1 MNYFNYKRRLSSE
14 TRIGGTPLGGSNP
27 VRIQSMTNTNTNDTE
42 ASAEQV
48 IRIVKAGADY
58 VRLTAQGVRE
68 AENLRNIKE
77 VVRAQGYNTPLIA
90 DIHFNP
96 RAAEAAA
103 KIVEKVRINPGNFV
117 DRVKTFETFEYTDE
131 EYAQEIEKIRAKLIP
146 LLDICKEHKT
156 AIRIGVNHGSLSD
169 RIMSRYGDTPE
180 GMVESCMEFLHICIA
195 EGFRDIVISMKTSN
209 TVVMSKA
216 VRLLIAR
223 MEKEGLNFPLHL
235 GVTEAGDGE
244 DGRIKSAVGIGS
256 LLSDGIGDTIR
267 VSLSEDPEYEVPVAR
282 KLVAYIGR
290 KENHPE
296 IVAKACD
303 RFSPFS
309 TDRRETYT
317 VGNIGGDSLPVVIS
331 DRSQGNFEFNVHFLP
346 DYLYV
351 GKELPLSAPRA
362 IPSII
367 DLDGW
372 KGEKNTYPLFGK
384 PNWEKIRGN
393 DAAIK
398 FLRLSYPELDNNI
411 ISLLKADKSIVIILT
426 TNHING
432 VGEQRAF
439 IHTLMNNDCDTP
451 VIPNRRYEEN
461 ETEDLQI
468 KAATDFGTLYLDG
481 FGNGIMLE
489 NKGNISLKNI
499 DAYMFGILQA
509 SRIRTSKTEYI
520 SCPSCGRTL
529 FDLQT
534 TVALVKGATSH
545 LKHLKIGVMGCI
557 VNGPGEMA
565 DADYGYVGAEKGKIS
580 LYKKKHL
587 IEKNIAS
594 EEAVE
599 RLVQLIKDN
608 GDWMEPEN

>member
-1 MNYFNYKRRLSSE
+1 MNYFNYNRRLSSE
-14 TRIGGTPLGGSNP
+14 TRIGDTPLGGGNP

-68 AENLRNIKE
+68 AENLRNIKD
-77 VVRAQGYNTPLIA
+77 VVRTQGYNTPLIA

-256 LLSDGIGDTIR
+256 ILS
-267 VSLSEDPEYEVPVAR
+267 
-282 KLVAYIGR
+282 
-290 KENHPE
+290 
-296 IVAKACD
+296 
-303 RFSPFS
+303 
-309 TDRRETYT
+309 
-317 VGNIGGDSLPVVIS
+317 
-331 DRSQGNFEFNVHFLP
+331 
-346 DYLYV
+346 
-351 GKELPLSAPRA
+351 
-362 IPSII
+362 
-367 DLDGW
+367 
-372 KGEKNTYPLFGK
+372 
-384 PNWEKIRGN
+384 
-393 DAAIK
+393 
-398 FLRLSYPELDNNI
+398 
-411 ISLLKADKSIVIILT
+411 
-426 TNHING
+426 
-432 VGEQRAF
+432 
-439 IHTLMNNDCDTP
+439 
-451 VIPNRRYEEN
+451 
-461 ETEDLQI
+461 
-468 KAATDFGTLYLDG
+468 LYLSVPIWE
-481 FGNGIMLE
+481 NML
-489 NKGNISLKNI
+489 
-499 DAYMFGILQA
+499 
-509 SRIRTSKTEYI
+509 
-520 SCPSCGRTL
+520 
-529 FDLQT
+529 
-534 TVALVKGATSH
+534 
-545 LKHLKIGVMGCI
+545 
-557 VNGPGEMA
+557 
-565 DADYGYVGAEKGKIS
+565 
-580 LYKKKHL
+580 
-587 IEKNIAS
+587 
-594 EEAVE
+594 
-599 RLVQLIKDN
+599 
-608 GDWMEPEN
+608 